1 MFTLSGARVLWRY
14 FDSSM
19 SQHIFGVLDAIR
31 LTSEEDGKA
40 CGLELLMVYAKAA
53 AAITVGR
60 HHVRE
65 PS

>member
-1 MFTLSGARVLWRY
+1 VRY
-14 FDSSM
+14 FDSSI
-19 SQHIFGVLDAIR
+19 SQHIFGVQDTIH

-40 CGLELLMVYAKAA
+40 CGLELPMVYAKAA

>member
-1 MFTLSGARVLWRY
+1 VRY
-14 FDSSM
+14 FDSSI
-19 SQHIFGVLDAIR
+19 SQHIFGVQDATGIR

>member
-1 MFTLSGARVLWRY
+1 MRY
-14 FDSSM
+14 SDNSV
-19 SQHIFGVLDAIR
+19 SQHIFGIEGATR
-31 LTSEEDGKA
+31 LASEEDGKA
-40 CGLELLMVYAKAA
+40 CGLELLVGYAKAA